1 MATIMSHNLPLIPLP
16 LKAGAALA
24 KAGLMMPGAAL
35 LGSLAD
41 GGLRKGTPPDLEQRG
56 PAGEGIS
63 PKAHLGGEEDDG
75 HESDRMSCCSD
86 DSELSVGQEVPDDLR
101 ASSRTLVPSATLVSP
116 LVEEMSNDS
125 SRYSKDTP
133 SELEFM
139 QRLQQPA
146 GSTVMLR
153 PSPTRLHEEFLR
165 SSQLYAEELMRQ
177 QMQIVAA
184 ARGLAVS
191 PSKVGE
197 LQRGRSPP
205 AEAAKL
211 GFRPARGISLG
222 LGDLYRQETS
232 SPGDAGGASSGGPFR
247 GIHSHLSAISQI
259 TQNLNSDLSKLTSPT
274 TFAGGSRTSRE
285 SSQSPPTPP
294 ASSTVGNHLHQL
306 HQHHLQ
312 QHQQQ
317 QQHHHQQQQQ
327 HQLAL
332 AALNNNIAVA
342 LNDQSLKFSI
352 DNILKADFGRRITDP
367 LLLKRTSKGGHPSP
381 LQQAQQQQHH
391 VPSGAGRKPSS
402 KSPSAIDLSGGVGP
416 DSGLSSLAGVKGF
429 CTSASV
435 HGSSRASSGSVSSV
449 GSSVGSSEDVV
460 SPVSPLSSTGSL
472 KGGDAP
478 PAGGGASGSGA
489 SGSSASGGGASGGG
503 GASSSG
509 SSGGSS
515 SSGGPMVWP
524 AWVYCTRYSDRPS
537 SGRSPRTRKPKKTP
551 AEKTAAAQQAAAAL
565 ADDKR
570 PRTAFSGPQLARLK
584 HEFAENRY
592 LTERRRQQLSAELGL
607 NEAQI
612 KIWFQNKRAKIKKSS
627 GQKNPLALQL
637 MAQGLYNHS
646 TVPLT
651 REEEELQEMQAAAA
665 AAAESRTGSAGP
677 AAVSAAVANA

>member
-16 LKAGAALA
+16 LKAGVALA
-24 KAGLMMPGAAL
+24 KASLMLPGAGL
-35 LGSLAD
+35 LGLASVPEP
-41 GGLRKGTPPDLEQRG
+41 RKSSSTPPESSRVSD
-56 PAGEGIS
+56 S
-63 PKAHLGGEEDDG
+63 PKPALEDEEL
-75 HESDRMSCCSD
+75 DRMSCCSD

-101 ASSRTLVPSATLVSP
+101 APPTMLSAPDEL
-116 LVEEMSNDS
+116 SNDS

-133 SELEFM
+133 SEMEFAA
-139 QRLQQPA
+139 RLQPA
-146 GSTVMLR
+146 MLR

-165 SSQLYAEELMRQ
+165 NSQLYAEELMRQ

-184 ARGLAVS
+184 ARGLTMS
-191 PSKVGE
+191 PAKSTLGG
-197 LQRGRSPP
+197 LQSDRSPTP
-205 AEAAKL
+205 GEPRM
-211 GFRPARGISLG
+211 GFRPAGGTRG
-222 LGDLYRQETS
+222 DFYRQDAS
-232 SPGDAGGASSGGPFR
+232 SPGEGAGGAGGNFR

-274 TFAGGSRTSRE
+274 AFRTSRE
-285 SSQSPPTPP
+285 SSQSPPSANPNMH
-294 ASSTVGNHLHQL
+294 GLHQL
-306 HQHHLQ
+306 HQQ
-312 QHQQQ
+312 QQQ
-317 QQHHHQQQQQ
+317 QQHQQHLHQQHQQ

-367 LLLKRTSKGGHPSP
+367 LLMKRTPKGGHH
-381 LQQAQQQQHH
+381 QH
-391 VPSGAGRKPSS
+391 VPSASGSRKSAS
-402 KSPSAIDLSGGVGP
+402 KNPSAIDLSGGLGGSEQTSSSSTLAP
-416 DSGLSSLAGVKGF
+416 LLGGTATGAGSIASALSTVKQF
-429 CTSASV
+429 CTAVSTTTTS
-435 HGSSRASSGSVSSV
+435 SSRASSGSVSSV
-449 GSSVGSSEDVV
+449 GSVGSEDV
-460 SPVSPLSSTGSL
+460 SPISPLSSTGSL
-472 KGGDAP
+472 KGAESG
-478 PAGGGASGSGA
+478 AGGSSSSATNAGGSGA
-489 SGSSASGGGASGGG
+489 NGGSAG
-503 GASSSG
+503 SSSG
-509 SSGGSS
+509 SGSS
-515 SSGGPMVWP
+515 GSGSGGPMVWP

-537 SGRSPRTRKPKKTP
+537 SGRSPRTRKPKKSP
-551 AEKTAAAQQAAAAL
+551 AEKSAASAAQASAAAAL

-677 AAVSAAVANA
+677 SATAANA

>member
-16 LKAGAALA
+16 LKAGVALA
-24 KAGLMMPGAAL
+24 KASLMLPGAGL
-35 LGSLAD
+35 LGLAAVPEP
-41 GGLRKGTPPDLEQRG
+41 RKSSSTPPEATR
-56 PAGEGIS
+56 AGDS
-63 PKAHLGGEEDDG
+63 PKPPAEEEDL
-75 HESDRMSCCSD
+75 DRMSCCSD
-86 DSELSVGQEVPDDLR
+86 DSELSVGQEVADDLR
-101 ASSRTLVPSATLVSP
+101 APPTLLNAPDEL
-116 LVEEMSNDS
+116 SNDS

-133 SELEFM
+133 SELEFAA
-139 QRLQQPA
+139 RLQP
-146 GSTVMLR
+146 SMMR

-165 SSQLYAEELMRQ
+165 NSQLYAEELMRQ

-184 ARGLAVS
+184 ARGLTMS
-191 PSKVGE
+191 PAKSSLGG
-197 LQRGRSPP
+197 LQSERSPTP
-205 AEAAKL
+205 GEPRM
-211 GFRPARGISLG
+211 GFRPAGTRG
-222 LGDLYRQETS
+222 DFYRQDAS
-232 SPGDAGGASSGGPFR
+232 SPGEGAGGAGGSFR

-274 TFAGGSRTSRE
+274 AFRTSRE
-285 SSQSPPTPP
+285 SSQSPPS
-294 ASSTVGNHLHQL
+294 ATVPNHLHGLHQL
-306 HQHHLQ
+306 HQQQQQQQQQQ

-317 QQHHHQQQQQ
+317 LHQQHQQ

-367 LLLKRTSKGGHPSP
+367 LLLKRGAPKGGHQSHHHH
-381 LQQAQQQQHH
+381 HH
-391 VPSGAGRKPSS
+391 VPSGSRKTAS
-402 KSPSAIDLSGGVGP
+402 KSPSAIDLSGGIGSEQTTSSATLAPLLAGTATVPG
-416 DSGLSSLAGVKGF
+416 SIASALSSVKQF
-429 CTSASV
+429 CTAVSTTTS
-435 HGSSRASSGSVSSV
+435 SSRASSGSVSSV
-449 GSSVGSSEDVV
+449 GSVGSEDV
-460 SPVSPLSSTGSL
+460 SPISPLSSTGSL
-472 KGGDAP
+472 KGADSSAGGGSSGAT
-478 PAGGGASGSGA
+478 GGGASGSAG
-489 SGSSASGGGASGGG
+489 
-503 GASSSG
+503 SSSG
-509 SSGGSS
+509 SGSS
-515 SSGGPMVWP
+515 GSGSGGPMVWP

-537 SGRSPRTRKPKKTP
+537 SGRCPRTRKPKKSP
-551 AEKTAAAQQAAAAL
+551 AEKSSSAAQQTAASAL

-677 AAVSAAVANA
+677 AASATVANA

>member
-16 LKAGAALA
+16 LKAGVALA
-24 KAGLMMPGAAL
+24 KASLMLPGAGAAGGL
-35 LGSLAD
+35 LGLAVPPES
-41 GGLRKGTPPDLEQRG
+41 RKSSATPPEAPHD
-56 PAGEGIS
+56 S
-63 PKAHLGGEEDDG
+63 PKLPADDD
-75 HESDRMSCCSD
+75 ETDRMSCCSD

-101 ASSRTLVPSATLVSP
+101 ARPTLHSP
-116 LVEEMSNDS
+116 PDDLSNDS

-133 SELEFM
+133 SELEFAA
-139 QRLQQPA
+139 RLQQT
-146 GSTVMLR
+146 SMLR

-165 SSQLYAEELMRQ
+165 NSQLYAEELMRQ

-184 ARGLAVS
+184 ARGLTMS
-191 PSKVGE
+191 PAKAALGG
-197 LQRGRSPP
+197 LQSDRSPTP
-205 AEAAKL
+205 GEPRM
-211 GFRPARGISLG
+211 GFRPAGSGNRS
-222 LGDLYRQETS
+222 DFYRQDAS
-232 SPGDAGGASSGGPFR
+232 SPGEGAGSFR

-274 TFAGGSRTSRE
+274 AFRTSRE
-285 SSQSPPTPP
+285 SSQSPPS
-294 ASSTVGNHLHQL
+294 AGANLHGLHQL
-306 HQHHLQ
+306 HQQ
-312 QHQQQ
+312 QQQ
-317 QQHHHQQQQQ
+317 QQHQLAQQQHHH

-367 LLLKRTSKGGHPSP
+367 LLLKRTSKSGH
-381 LQQAQQQQHH
+381 QHH
-391 VPSGAGRKPSS
+391 GPSGAGASGSRKPAS
-402 KSPSAIDLSGGVGP
+402 KSPSAIDLSGGEQG
-416 DSGLSSLAGVKGF
+416 SSTATLAPLLAGTGSGVPCSIASALSTVKQF
-429 CTSASV
+429 CTAVSTTTTS
-435 HGSSRASSGSVSSV
+435 SSRASSGSVSSV
-449 GSSVGSSEDVV
+449 GSVGSEDV
-460 SPVSPLSSTGSL
+460 SPISPLSSTGSL
-472 KGGDAP
+472 KGVDHQS
-478 PAGGGASGSGA
+478 SGQG
-489 SGSSASGGGASGGG
+489 GSSATGANGGASGGG
-503 GASSSG
+503 AGSTGSSSG
-509 SSGGSS
+509 SGSS
-515 SSGGPMVWP
+515 GSGSGGPMVWP

-537 SGRSPRTRKPKKTP
+537 SGPRTRKPKKSP
-551 AEKTAAAQQAAAAL
+551 AEKSSSGPAQQSASAAAL

-677 AAVSAAVANA
+677 AASATVANA

>member
-56 PAGEGIS
+56 PAGDGIS
-63 PKAHLGGEEDDG
+63 PKTNVGGEEDDG

-133 SELEFM
+133 SELDFM

-191 PSKVGE
+191 PSKVGVSPDLGGSGGGLAAATRHLQD

-211 GFRPARGISLG
+211 GFRPARGIPLA
-222 LGDLYRQETS
+222 LGDLYRQEAS
-232 SPGDAGGASSGGPFR
+232 SPGDAGGASSGGSFR

-294 ASSTVGNHLHQL
+294 TLGNHLHQL

-312 QHQQQ
+312 QQQQQQ
-317 QQHHHQQQQQ
+317 QQHHHHQQQQQ
-327 HQLAL
+327 AQQHHHQLAL

-367 LLLKRTSKGGHPSP
+367 LLLKRTSKSGHPSP

-416 DSGLSSLAGVKGF
+416 DSGLLPSLAGVKGF

-435 HGSSRASSGSVSSV
+435 HSSSRASSGSVSSV

-478 PAGGGASGSGA
+478 PAGGGASGSGGGGGGGA
-489 SGSSASGGGASGGG
+489 SGSGASGSGASGGG

-537 SGRSPRTRKPKKTP
+537 SGPFVTCVFFWISRHSC
-551 AEKTAAAQQAAAAL
+551 
-565 ADDKR
+565 
-570 PRTAFSGPQLARLK
+570 
-584 HEFAENRY
+584 
-592 LTERRRQQLSAELGL
+592 
-607 NEAQI
+607 
-612 KIWFQNKRAKIKKSS
+612 
-627 GQKNPLALQL
+627 GQ
-637 MAQGLYNHS
+637 S
-646 TVPLT
+646 ETT
-651 REEEELQEMQAAAA
+651 FI
-665 AAAESRTGSAGP
+665 
-677 AAVSAAVANA
+677 